1 MIEIIKFSKNNC
13 RPCAVLSNY
22 LSEINFEQHNA
33 TLSEINIAD
42 DPSVIE
48 KYGLTSVPVLVY
60 ERNGVEVH
68 RLNGLSNV
76 EEIVEAIEFAKRAK

>member
-1 MIEIIKFSKNNC
+1 MINIIKVSKANC
-13 RPCAVLSNY
+13 RPCAVLANY
-22 LSEINFEQHNA
+22 LSEINFEAHNA

-68 RLNGLSNV
+68 RINGLASV